1 MGKGQ
6 RVPFPRQEL
15 HPPPFRLFSRPLR
28 FGGELADS
36 GRKVLRS
43 ESRRRRRRGGGEGVD
58 FWFCISKWRHL
69 VLSGSYFY
77 NSAARFTCKKQCFK
91 LFRGFGAE
99 GPQKL
104 KAFYCISRLFFV
116 YNQMYC
122 GNTRLNNSESSR
134 PNIDQITYFHSFIT
148 NATEMLTRPNDCLVL
163 NVKC

>member
-1 MGKGQ
+1 M
-6 RVPFPRQEL
+6 
-15 HPPPFRLFSRPLR
+15 PPHVRKYTC
-28 FGGELADS
+28 GGSTHVE
-36 GRKVLRS
+36 KV
-43 ESRRRRRRGGGEGVD
+43 ESRHMC
-58 FWFCISKWRHL
+58 CIVCCRNTPDLQCRWRHL

-122 GNTRLNNSESSR
+122 GNTRLNNLESSR

-163 NVKC
+163 ITVLDQGGPREPTKDRL